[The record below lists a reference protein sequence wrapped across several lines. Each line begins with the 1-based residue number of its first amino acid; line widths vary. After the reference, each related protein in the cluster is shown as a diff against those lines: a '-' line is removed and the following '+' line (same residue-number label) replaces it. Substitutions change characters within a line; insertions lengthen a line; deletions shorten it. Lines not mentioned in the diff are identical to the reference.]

1 MRTAA
6 LFAFLSAASLACS
19 GGNANDLLGGSPRT
33 NHAMPG
39 DEAAA
44 EGSDAGDPVDEPA
57 NDPDADAG
65 GDSGRAGDAAAP
77 ANAFSGAPAYEAK
90 TGPNTIKSQG
100 DHPFPGGNPAKQD
113 CMTAQCHGAGGEGPR
128 FVAGGTVYKDV
139 AGAMPAAQVE
149 VRLLS
154 GDGTAASVY
163 TDANGNFYLRSGDA
177 AGLTFPAKTGAR
189 DGASA
194 KLMVSAIGSGACN
207 SATCHGGPTG
217 VIHVP

>member
-1 MRTAA
+1 MKKLAYFA
-6 LFAFLSAASLACS
+6 LLSAISIAC
-19 GGNANDLLGGSPRT
+19 GGGTADDLLGGPRT

-39 DEAAA
+39 DEPAAGGGDGGA
-44 EGSDAGDPVDEPA
+44 EPSSAQ
-57 NDPDADAG
+57 DPDAGAG
-65 GDSGRAGDAAAP
+65 AEGGGGGDAATP

-113 CMTAQCHGAGGEGPR
+113 CMTSQCHGAGGEGPR
-128 FVAGGTVYKDV
+128 FLAGGTVYNDV
-139 AGAMPAAQVE
+139 AGTTPAPQVE
-149 VRLLS
+149 VRLVS

-194 KLMVSAIGSGACN
+194 KLMVSAVGSGACN